1 MPLHL
6 LVYGRRACFP
16 RPEFNRD
23 LVTYDV
29 ITPLAARIIFDQL
42 YCPGKLRWELQ
53 QIELLKPVERA
64 WESVAEYGDGRRIL
78 ALKDVAYRLSA
89 TLLDPAGFDRSG
101 DHVTAFAQR
110 LSTADADLSLYFGLR
125 DFPAQLMPASPR
137 PRRGRTGRLRD
148 LGWMPFDTGEECGA
162 AALYFHAMAID
173 GVIDLTSIGPSSL
186 AM

>member
-6 LVYGRRACFP
+6 LVHGRRACFP

-42 YCPGKLRWELQ
+42 YRPGKLRWELQ
-53 QIELLKPVERA
+53 HIEMLKPVERC
-64 WESVAEYGDGRRIL
+64 WEPVAEPGGGRRIL

-89 TLLDPAGFDRSG
+89 VLLDPAGLDCSG
-101 DHVTAFAQR
+101 DHATAFAQR
-110 LSTADADLSLYFGLR
+110 LSTAGGDLSLYFGLR
-125 DFPAQLMPASPR
+125 DFAAQVMPASPR
-137 PRRGRTGRLRD
+137 PRRGRSGRLRD
-148 LGWMPFDTGEECGA
+148 LGWMPFDTGEERGA
-162 AALYFHAMAID
+162 AALYFHAVAIA
-173 GVIDLTSIGPSSL
+173 GVIDLPGIGPSSL